1 MIDFGRPS
9 HGLIADPVVDR
20 EITAQVP
27 LVTRKELRFPI
38 AKAAPRITNPRREA
52 AGDTHPKVRDRVPA
66 EIVAKINHTAL
77 AAGFVTVDLAPDEF
91 PAKTPCVLAANLLH
105 PACIVKTVLRPVDG
119 NVRPGPQRIEHRA
132 EGNRWPDRVRLR
144 HDQRA
149 QAIKIGGNISDG
161 GTTPVPVP
169 CHARRVRFRGRI
181 RILPGNQLE
190 GVHCLRREQI
200 LKREPVAHLQAL
212 VQAARRIVGVD
223 ALRRIRVEHALVDVD
238 AVR

>member
-52 AGDTHPKVRDRVPA
+52 GGDTHPKVRDRVPA

-91 PAKTPCVLAANLLH
+91 PAKTPCVLAANLEFWRGTR
-105 PACIVKTVLRPVDG
+105 PA
-119 NVRPGPQRIEHRA
+119 
-132 EGNRWPDRVRLR
+132 PDRKSTRLNSS
-144 HDQRA
+144 HLV
-149 QAIKIGGNISDG
+149 ISYA
-161 GTTPVPVP
+161 V
-169 CHARRVRFRGRI
+169 F
-181 RILPGNQLE
+181 
-190 GVHCLRREQI
+190 CL
-200 LKREPVAHLQAL
+200 KKKK
-212 VQAARRIVGVD
+212 
-223 ALRRIRVEHALVDVD
+223 
-238 AVR
+238 